1 MKYYFLL
8 WIFFFVCT
16 GKSPAQYNLHI
27 FIFDRVEKGGLFIS
41 GNFNNWKPGEEAYK
55 LIRRS
60 PTVNEIMISNLAPGH
75 YEFIFTRGS
84 LATAESNLNGVDI
97 SKRMIELSGDTSL
110 HLSIAEWKD
119 DFLHPD
125 KLADQTKAILA
136 LSNGYHLL
144 DTKPDSSY
152 QLALDALDLS
162 AKTGSKNVQA
172 HALGLEAAA
181 LANTGNIKKAYEL
194 IYQKLAIQ
202 KQMKDSSAV
211 GYTCNDLGNLFLSAG
226 DSAKAKTWYENTLEW
241 LPAWA
246 YTYANHEF
254 ICNALSNIGR
264 FFLQQKKMDSAI
276 SYAQR
281 ADKVGQHV
289 SGTALLLAGDIQTI
303 KGNPDSAMHFYS
315 AAVTAY
321 FDYNNNLSVSNA
333 FLRIKDYYLA
343 KNKADSAYHYARLAF
358 LSAQQHR
365 HYENS
370 IAAAAFLVQLFR
382 EKHQSDSALFYT
394 EQIMRAKDN
403 LAAQEK
409 EKQLAA
415 IYFNERISEKELE
428 AAKKTSRSALV
439 LYLLVG
445 SVLVLL
451 LLSLYLRARMRS
463 SFQKKMAEVEMKAL
477 RAQMNPHFIFNC
489 LTSINRYI
497 VKSDNKTASGY
508 LTKFARLIRLIL
520 DNSAAEYISLETELQ
535 TLKLY
540 LEMESLRFDN
550 AFEFE
555 IINSGAIA
563 AETVSIPPMLIQP
576 YVENAIWHGLLHK
589 ETKGKLWVRFNNDNN
604 QSVSVEIEDN
614 GVGIAKAHQLHANE
628 PMKRKSYGMQLTR
641 DRINLIS
648 RLYNFK
654 TAVTVTDLTNK
665 DGTTTGTKVVLD
677 IPLIKNII

>member
-8 WIFFFVCT
+8 WIFFFLCIAEA
-16 GKSPAQYNLHI
+16 PAQYNLHI
-27 FIFDRVEKGGLFIS
+27 FIFDRVEKGGVFIS
-41 GNFNNWKPGEEAYK
+41 GNFNNWKPGDAGYK
-55 LIRRS
+55 LVRTS
-60 PTVNEIMISNLAPGH
+60 PTENEILISNLAPGH
-75 YEFIFTRGS
+75 YEYIFTRGS
-84 LATAESNLNGVDI
+84 LATAECNLKGADI
-97 SKRMIELSGDTSL
+97 GKRTIDLSGDTSL
-110 HLSIAEWKD
+110 HVSIAEWKD
-119 DFLHPD
+119 DFMHTD

-136 LSNGYHLL
+136 LSSGYHLL

-162 AKTGSKNVQA
+162 VKSGSKNMQA
-172 HALGLEAAA
+172 HALGLEASA

-194 IYQKLAIQ
+194 IFQKLAIQ

-226 DSAKAKTWYENTLEW
+226 DSVRAKIWYENTLQW

-264 FFLQQKKMDSAI
+264 FFLQQKKMDAAI

-281 ADKVGQHV
+281 ADKVGQHI
-289 SGTALLLAGDIQTI
+289 SGTALLLLGDIQTV
-303 KGNPDSAMHFYS
+303 KGNPDSAMHFY
-315 AAVTAY
+315 AAAATAY
-321 FDYNNNLSVSNA
+321 FDYNNNASVSNV

-343 KNKADSAYHYARLAF
+343 KNKADSTYHYARLAF
-358 LSAQQHR
+358 LAALQYR
-365 HYENS
+365 RFENS

-382 EKHQSDSALFYT
+382 EKHQPDSALFYT
-394 EQIMRAKDN
+394 EQIMQAKDN
-403 LAAQEK
+403 LAAQAR

-415 IYFNERISEKELE
+415 IYFNERIGEKELE
-428 AAKKTSRSALV
+428 AAKRTSRSVLV
-439 LYLLVG
+439 LYLLIG
-445 SVLVLL
+445 GVLVLL
-451 LLSLYLRARMRS
+451 LLGLYLRARMRS

-520 DNSAAEYISLETELQ
+520 DNSAAEYISLEKELQ

-555 IINSGAIA
+555 IINADAIA

-589 ETKGKLWVRFNNDNN
+589 ETKGKLWVRCRNNSN
-604 QSVSVEIEDN
+604 QSMSVEIEDN
-614 GVGIAKAHQLHANE
+614 GVGIAKAVQLHTNE
-628 PMKRKSYGMQLTR
+628 TMKRKSYGMQLTR
-641 DRINLIS
+641 DRIDLIS

-654 TAVTVTDLTNK
+654 TSVTVTNLTNK
-665 DGTTTGTKVVLD
+665 EGMATGTKVVLD